1 MKSRI
6 FILSLIMVVSLTILT
21 SGGTKKEI
29 SVDEVLEVFCH
40 TWINHDYDDKEI
52 PSAKAVGHPDGTI
65 SEYGRVDL
73 PLDTPHYKQRYTI
86 HEAWTDSDGNIW
98 FKSTHKDGV
107 ETWYQINKISE
118 SGNVWE
124 YHRAYGDLS
133 NLPDEINPDA
143 PKYRIYYRQ

>member
-6 FILSLIMVVSLTILT
+6 FILSLIMIVSLTILT

-29 SVDEVLEVFCH
+29 SVDEAIEAFSY
-40 TWINHDYDDKEI
+40 TWINPDYTLE
-52 PSAKAVGHPDGTI
+52 AKIVVYPDGTM
-65 SEYGRVDL
+65 SPYSLVDM
-73 PLDTPHYKQRYTI
+73 PLDTPHYEYRYTI

-98 FKSTHKDGV
+98 FKSTHKFGV

-124 YHRAYGDLS
+124 YHLAYGDLS